1 MRSPIRIAV
10 TGAAGNIGYA
20 LVFRIAAG
28 DAFGPDQP
36 VILHLLEIP
45 GLENKL
51 RGLKME
57 IEDCAFHLVQD
68 VITGVDA
75 RRVFEGVD
83 YIAAVGA
90 MPRGPGMERRDL
102 LEKNAQIFV
111 DKGRAI
117 QAAGNL
123 KVKVLVVGN
132 PCNTNALVT
141 MHNAPG
147 IPKENF
153 FSMTMLDQS
162 RARAQIALK
171 LNVNVNTV
179 EINVWGNHS
188 PTMVPD
194 IDNAK
199 VNGRPLEE
207 VLPNR
212 VWLEND
218 FIKTIQ
224 NRGYEVINARGISSA
239 ASAANAVVD
248 ALKEIHHGGVTFSMG
263 VNSTGNPYGIS
274 DGLIYS
280 FPCRWNSGKLSII
293 PGLTHSEVVY
303 RLIKASEKE
312 LIEERDAIRS
322 YLKG

>member
-1 MRSPIRIAV
+1 
-10 TGAAGNIGYA
+10 
-20 LVFRIAAG
+20 
-28 DAFGPDQP
+28 
-36 VILHLLEIP
+36 
-45 GLENKL
+45 
-51 RGLKME
+51 
-57 IEDCAFHLVQD
+57 
-68 VITGVDA
+68 
-75 RRVFEGVD
+75 
-83 YIAAVGA
+83 
-90 MPRGPGMERRDL
+90 
-102 LEKNAQIFV
+102 
-111 DKGRAI
+111 
-117 QAAGNL
+117 
-123 KVKVLVVGN
+123 
-132 PCNTNALVT
+132 
-141 MHNAPG
+141 
-147 IPKENF
+147 
-153 FSMTMLDQS
+153 
-162 RARAQIALK
+162 
-171 LNVNVNTV
+171 
-179 EINVWGNHS
+179 
-188 PTMVPD
+188 MVPD

>member
-132 PCNTNALVT
+132 PCNTNALIA
-141 MHNAPG
+141 MNAAAKGAKTLPSDRFFAMTTLD
-147 IPKENF
+147 EN
-153 FSMTMLDQS
+153 
-162 RARAQIALK
+162 RAKSQLAQKAG
-171 LNVNVNTV
+171 VDV
-179 EINVWGNHS
+179 
-188 PTMVPD
+188 MVME
-194 IDNAK
+194 A
-199 VNGRPLEE
+199 E
-207 VLPNR
+207 
-212 VWLEND
+212 
-218 FIKTIQ
+218 
-224 NRGYEVINARGISSA
+224 
-239 ASAANAVVD
+239 
-248 ALKEIHHGGVTFSMG
+248 
-263 VNSTGNPYGIS
+263 
-274 DGLIYS
+274 
-280 FPCRWNSGKLSII
+280 
-293 PGLTHSEVVY
+293 
-303 RLIKASEKE
+303 
-312 LIEERDAIRS
+312 
-322 YLKG
+322 

>member
-199 VNGRPLEE
+199 VNGKLLEE

-239 ASAANAVVD
+239 ASAAGLFWD
-248 ALKEIHHGGVTFSMG
+248 FFCRSLLHWHPSLSIIFKEIILMQ
-263 VNSTGNPYGIS
+263 YGINKRLVKTEQAVS
-274 DGLIYS
+274 MVRQQHTDCS
-280 FPCRWNSGKLSII
+280 FPCVCFGTGFGHVSDYKM
-293 PGLTHSEVVY
+293 
-303 RLIKASEKE
+303 KF
-312 LIEERDAIRS
+312 
-322 YLKG
+322 